1 MAAGTTGSTSTY
13 SGGKGLSFAK
23 DIASRVVDAA
33 VAAKE
38 EKKHQQSIINDG
50 GEVPEK
56 DRKGLFVKALKQ
68 EFIGN
73 PINDLKK
80 RFNKKISGVSRVV
93 GLFGGKGERAADKLT
108 GMKFDIKAGFDRSG
122 YKRKE
127 TDEPSGGDGSGG
139 SGVLGSLG
147 GIVLDIQQIA
157 AAVTSMQ
164 GLIATQMNMSL
175 RMSDSL
181 EQIKSALIEQVSLQQ
196 DKLNNEEMAAREAN
210 LEASQQSSGTSKATS
225 SFIEGD
231 MLGGI
236 LGLFGDVQ
244 KLLNMLKSLPEMI
257 GGFIKRMI
265 SKLPGGGKL
274 LEKLGG
280 AKRAVAGGMDAVQA
294 GGKGLFK
301 GVLKALRPGLKA
313 IPFGIG
319 GLLDFGLNMLMGDPP
334 GKAAAKAIGSTIGS
348 SLGALVAGALGL
360 AGGPAAIAT
369 GAAGAV
375 IGGLIGDTLGGAVY
389 DLFAPKETKMA
400 SGGVMIGEAG
410 PEMVTGLHSST
421 GKKMMGDKSGE
432 GIEKVQDT
440 YYSALAGSTLAITK
454 DFVEGLGPVGSAI
467 TPVIQDDVS
476 KLGRMFD
483 LPATA
488 TKVNV
493 GGMALRE
500 DPQAAK
506 KGENYLKELVKGTL
520 KKLSDKKDKDKKQD
534 TKSYSSGS
542 GGDTGSGAA
551 APAGAAPAGGP
562 PAPAGGPP
570 APVTAASFGSSQ
582 LAATTTSQTTT
593 GSGRNTQTVT
603 NVNNKNLQKVT
614 GSNPGKYYYDGLGNV
629 YAIDKDEK
637 RILKPDQ
644 LKNGVPGAAGNFNFF
659 RNTNTGVVSLA
670 THQDATSSGFY
681 DYAANAVREPGFGP
695 SGEQKNIWVPVGD
708 AKQYKG
714 QFTEATPYGKSK
726 ISAGSGISIT
736 SNSNRTNKP
745 LLPGKTY
752 GIDQLGAHHST
763 PGSDIVY
770 KGMSTGEPKDYGMG
784 VLPNYMPTGPNGK
797 IPIPISGKVLTKE
810 WDKATG
816 YGRTVIADTSL
827 GKMQFSHLSKF
838 GSFQVGDQLS
848 AGTVIGV
855 QGGSG
860 NSGEKDYAEH
870 LHLNASK
877 KGHEAFVNFITSGK
891 PTTGAVGEDGK
902 TDSPDS
908 EDADN
913 DVPTDP
919 FEDIRTAISGMATG
933 LALMRGSELGL
944 IKNETDYKAKE
955 AEFKQAFKVP
965 EPATVAAGTPSS
977 TVQPSGR
984 TATATSQTASTTG
997 AAVAGGGMG
1006 GVRGSGSSPGSIVIP
1021 SSNTQAES
1029 MSRTPTPAGRG
1040 RLYVPM
1046 GI

>member
-13 SGGKGLSFAK
+13 SGGSGLSFTK

-122 YKRKE
+122 YNPKE
-127 TDEPSGGDGSGG
+127 KPESEGG
-139 SGVLGSLG
+139 SGTG
-147 GIVLDIQQIA
+147 GASGMVAAFGELVLDIQQIA

-196 DKLNNEEMAAREAN
+196 DKLNNEEMAARESN
-210 LEASQQSSGTSKATS
+210 LEASQQSSGSSKATS

-236 LGLFGDVQ
+236 LGLFGDL
-244 KLLNMLKSLPEMI
+244 KNLFGIIKSLPTMFM
-257 GGFIKRMI
+257 GLLRGLL
-265 SKLPGGGKL
+265 SKIPGGKFLLDKFGGKAAG
-274 LEKLGG
+274 EAVEGG
-280 AKRAVAGGMDAVQA
+280 AK
-294 GGKGLFK
+294 GLLSKF
-301 GVLKALRPGLKA
+301 LRPIFKR
-313 IPFGIG
+313 IPIVG
-319 GLLDFGLNMLMGDPP
+319 GLIDFAVSLALGEPI
-334 GKAAAKAIGSTIGS
+334 GKAAAKAAGAMLGG
-348 SLGALVAGALGL
+348 SLGAFLGSVFPGPGTIVGGLLGGFAGDWVGGSLYDAIAGAF
-360 AGGPAAIAT
+360 GG
-369 GAAGAV
+369 
-375 IGGLIGDTLGGAVY
+375 D
-389 DLFAPKETKMA
+389 KEKKMA

-454 DFVEGLGPVGSAI
+454 DFVEGLGPVGAAI

-488 TKVNV
+488 TKVSV

-506 KGENYLKELVKGTL
+506 KGENYLKELVTGTL
-520 KKLSDKKDKDKKQD
+520 EKLSGKKDKDKTQD
-534 TKSYSSGS
+534 TKSYISGS
-542 GGDTGSGAA
+542 GGDTGDSGG
-551 APAGAAPAGGP
+551 APAEGAAPAAS
-562 PAPAGGPP
+562 PA

-593 GSGRNTQTVT
+593 GAGRNTKTVT

-614 GSNPGKYYYDGLGNV
+614 GTNPGKYYYDGFGNV
-629 YAIDKDEK
+629 YSIDKDEK

-644 LKNGVPGAAGNFNFF
+644 LKAGVPGAAGNFNFF

-695 SGEQKNIWVPVGD
+695 SGEQKNIWVPVSD

-736 SNSNRTNKP
+736 SNSNGTNKQ

-763 PGSDIVY
+763 PGRDRVY

-784 VLPNYMPTGPNGK
+784 VLPNYMPSGPMGR

-848 AGTVIGV
+848 AGTIIGV

-860 NSGEKDYAEH
+860 ETESTYDPH

-908 EDADN
+908 ENADDAA
-913 DVPTDP
+913 PTDP

-944 IKNETDYKAKE
+944 ITNETDYKAKE
-955 AEFKQAFKVP
+955 AEFKQAFEVP
-965 EPATVAAGTPSS
+965 KPATVAAGTPGS

>member
-1 MAAGTTGSTSTY
+1 
-13 SGGKGLSFAK
+13 
-23 DIASRVVDAA
+23 
-33 VAAKE
+33 
-38 EKKHQQSIINDG
+38 
-50 GEVPEK
+50 
-56 DRKGLFVKALKQ
+56 
-68 EFIGN
+68 
-73 PINDLKK
+73 
-80 RFNKKISGVSRVV
+80 
-93 GLFGGKGERAADKLT
+93 
-108 GMKFDIKAGFDRSG
+108 
-122 YKRKE
+122 
-127 TDEPSGGDGSGG
+127 
-139 SGVLGSLG
+139 
-147 GIVLDIQQIA
+147 
-157 AAVTSMQ
+157 
-164 GLIATQMNMSL
+164 
-175 RMSDSL
+175 
-181 EQIKSALIEQVSLQQ
+181 
-196 DKLNNEEMAAREAN
+196 
-210 LEASQQSSGTSKATS
+210 
-225 SFIEGD
+225 
-231 MLGGI
+231 
-236 LGLFGDVQ
+236 
-244 KLLNMLKSLPEMI
+244 
-257 GGFIKRMI
+257 
-265 SKLPGGGKL
+265 
-274 LEKLGG
+274 
-280 AKRAVAGGMDAVQA
+280 
-294 GGKGLFK
+294 
-301 GVLKALRPGLKA
+301 
-313 IPFGIG
+313 
-319 GLLDFGLNMLMGDPP
+319 
-334 GKAAAKAIGSTIGS
+334 
-348 SLGALVAGALGL
+348 
-360 AGGPAAIAT
+360 
-369 GAAGAV
+369 
-375 IGGLIGDTLGGAVY
+375 
-389 DLFAPKETKMA
+389 MA

-454 DFVEGLGPVGSAI
+454 DFVEGLGPVGAAI

-488 TKVNV
+488 TKVSV

-506 KGENYLKELVKGTL
+506 KGENYLKELVTGTL
-520 KKLSDKKDKDKKQD
+520 EKLSGKKDKDKTQD
-534 TKSYSSGS
+534 TKSYISGS
-542 GGDTGSGAA
+542 GGDTGDSGG
-551 APAGAAPAGGP
+551 APAEGAAPAAS
-562 PAPAGGPP
+562 PA

-593 GSGRNTQTVT
+593 GGRSPQTVT
-603 NVNNKNLQKVT
+603 TVNNKNLQKVT
-614 GSNPGKYYYDGLGNV
+614 GSNPGKYYYDGFGNV
-629 YAIDKDEK
+629 YSIDKDEK

-644 LKNGVPGAAGNFNFF
+644 LKAGVPGAAGNLNFF

-736 SNSNRTNKP
+736 SNSNGTNKP

-763 PGSDIVY
+763 PGRDRVY
-770 KGMSTGEPKDYGMG
+770 KGMSTGEPKDYGVG
-784 VLPNYMPTGPNGK
+784 VLPNYMPSGPMGR

-848 AGTVIGV
+848 AGTIIGV

-860 NSGEKDYAEH
+860 ETESTYAPH

-891 PTTGAVGEDGK
+891 ATTGAVGEDGK

-913 DVPTDP
+913 AAPTDP

-944 IKNETDYKAKE
+944 ITNETDYKAKE
-955 AEFKQAFKVP
+955 AEFKQAFEVP
-965 EPATVAAGTPSS
+965 KPATVAAGTPGS